1 MKRAGLALIVA
12 ALVCTAGQVDVSVSF
27 LPPLLKATRRRS

>member
-1 MKRAGLALIVA
+1 MVLIAA
-12 ALVCTAGQVDVSVSF
+12 ALVCTAGLVDVSVTF